1 VPTPSI
7 SSTALPRSA
16 SLARISSLD
25 GLRALSIALV
35 VALHTLQRY
44 SITHH
49 VSLVWYAVFNGETGV
64 FIFFE
69 ISGFLI
75 TSLLL
80 QEHEKRGS
88 ISLRGFYLRRAFRI
102 LPPLYLYIGV
112 VVLLGLAG
120 RLVLTRI
127 DIVSALFFF
136 HNIKGTEVMWSLE
149 HLWSISVEEQ
159 FYLVWPFLLVYCLRR
174 PGHAG
179 RIAASIIP
187 CGIILISPVLRVL
200 LGRSANP
207 ALHQLGVSFFK
218 FDFIMFGCL
227 VALLQHTARF
237 ERIYQL
243 ASRRWWLAPAVIA
256 LCSALTARY
265 QNYFELPIGYTIN
278 AIAIAVFL
286 LWTTRN
292 PSSFTGRILNWKPIV
307 QIGVLSYSI
316 YIWQTLFLHH
326 NNWQVF
332 APLGRFG
339 TMVSTFPGNWLA
351 ILIVA
356 GLSYYVVEQP
366 ALKARVRIIQ
376 AFHLYA
382 VRRRN
387 SSLQ

>member
-1 VPTPSI
+1 M
-7 SSTALPRSA
+7 SSTALPKSA
-16 SLARISSLD
+16 SLTRISSLD
-25 GLRALSIALV
+25 GLRALSISLV

-44 SITHH
+44 SIYHH

-112 VVLLGLAG
+112 IVLLGLAG
-120 RLVLTRI
+120 RLILTRI
-127 DIVSALFFF
+127 DLVSALFFF
-136 HNIKGTEVMWSLE
+136 HNIKGTSVMWSLE

-187 CGIILISPVLRVL
+187 CCIILVSPLFRVVLS
-200 LGRSANP
+200 RSASP
-207 ALHQLGVSFFK
+207 ALHHVGVRFFE

-265 QNYFELPIGYTIN
+265 QNYFELTVGYTIN
-278 AIAIAVFL
+278 GAAIAIFL
-286 LWTTRN
+286 LWATRN

-316 YIWQTLFLHH
+316 YIWQTLFLHDS
-326 NNWQVF
+326 NRQVF

-339 TMVSTFPGNWLA
+339 ILVSTFPGNWFA

-356 GLSYYVVEQP
+356 CFSYYVVEQP
-366 ALKARVRIIQ
+366 ALRARVRIIQ
-376 AFHLYA
+376 AFHLYGA
-382 VRRRN
+382 RRRN
-387 SSLQ
+387 RSLQ